1 MKVGLSLFTKF
12 FKAPSHREGVGDGPD
27 EGISN
32 IQQGISNEEGK
43 ADGSLPFS
51 ICKISKPLPTG
62 KGGWGWAGLPLR
74 TIHILILSKRVDQTN
89 RG

>member
-1 MKVGLSLFTKF
+1 MGRL
-12 FKAPSHREGVGDGPD
+12 GVHPD
-27 EGISN
+27 SYRDPQDPQEYPTDE
-32 IQQGISNEEGK
+32 QGISNEEVKGRSNSVFLYLK
-43 ADGSLPFS
+43 NQ
-51 ICKISKPLPTG
+51 SKPLPTG